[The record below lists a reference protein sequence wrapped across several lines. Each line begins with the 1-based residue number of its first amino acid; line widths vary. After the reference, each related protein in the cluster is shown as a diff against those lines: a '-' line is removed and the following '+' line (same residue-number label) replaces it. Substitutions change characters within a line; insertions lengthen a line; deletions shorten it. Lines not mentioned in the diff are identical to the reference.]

1 MKSASR
7 RGCGFHSSIPQFLNS
22 SILTSPAWLWMAL
35 FFLLPLAI
43 VFVYSFLSKGY
54 YGGVAT
60 PVTAANYRR
69 FLDPLYL
76 RILLRTFVMAGLTTF
91 LCLALGYPLAYFIA
105 VHGGRRK
112 NLLLFLVVLPFWI
125 SFLVRTYAW
134 IFLLRDTGL
143 INTILIR
150 LGWMRVPLPLLYNDG
165 AVLVGLV
172 YGFLPLMVLPLY
184 ASIERLDR
192 SLLEAAADLGAR
204 PAVALARI
212 TMPLTLP
219 GIYAG
224 SVLVFVSALGAYIT
238 PDLLG
243 GGKSILIGNLV
254 QNQFTT
260 ARDWPFG
267 SAVSLLVM
275 VIVLAVLQLYRR
287 QGEIA

>member
-1 MKSASR
+1 M
-7 RGCGFHSSIPQFLNS
+7 
-22 SILTSPAWLWMAL
+22 
-35 FFLLPLAI
+35 
-43 VFVYSFLSKGY
+43 Y
-54 YGGVAT
+54 
-60 PVTAANYRR
+60 
-69 FLDPLYL
+69 
-76 RILLRTFVMAGLTTF
+76 
-91 LCLALGYPLAYFIA
+91 
-105 VHGGRRK
+105 
-112 NLLLFLVVLPFWI
+112 
-125 SFLVRTYAW
+125 
-134 IFLLRDTGL
+134 
-143 INTILIR
+143 
-150 LGWMRVPLPLLYNDG
+150 DG